1 MLSVSTNSL
10 RQFRLPIPSHIN
22 TQGIPRIFARARAQ
36 IQGLEPWQRFYSL
49 ERLAISCDTITP
61 YLHSLAVSVFYLP
74 INQNRTDL
82 ALCRQN
88 PTYKLRSCFRAWG
101 REELNL
107 QCLPLG
113 NWFTVSRNTA
123 NRCRF
128 PRIIPP
134 VTVYN
139 CRVDFHIEGVLL
151 WKNSPISRLVGIA
164 GIGPALE
171 VLPFKLYPQPDW
183 F

>member
-128 PRIIPP
+128 PKTALRRLAIIFFVPCVALSCVISQEIGWWGFAP
-134 VTVYN
+134 HITTT
-139 CRVDFHIEGVLL
+139 FHNG
-151 WKNSPISRLVGIA
+151 
-164 GIGPALE
+164 
-171 VLPFKLYPQPDW
+171 
-183 F
+183 